1 MSPKKKLL
9 VISGP
14 TATGKTDIS
23 LKLAKLYDAHIINFD
38 SLLFY
43 KEISIGTA
51 KPTEKEREDIPHY
64 MVDSHSIFEPINAAD
79 YFRKVVPLIN
89 KLFENCERLI
99 LVGGSGFYLQTILNG
114 MFESTTTP
122 PEITS
127 RSQDLFEKE
136 GITPFLKTLELHDPE
151 SFDRYHENDH
161 YRIRRAVE
169 HFWSTGE
176 KFSDSRDQ
184 MEQRKLNS
192 PPKKYGWDV
201 CHIHLDIPKEEHWPI
216 IQSRTKKM
224 LELGIV
230 EEVSSLLKNGATGQE
245 KPLKSIGYLE
255 VIQFLE
261 GSITS
266 LEACEERINIS
277 TRQLAKAQ
285 RTWFKKVDKL
295 VYHPLTDW
303 DKINLT
309 AKDFYNH
316 E

>member
-14 TATGKTDIS
+14 TATGKTNIS
-23 LKLAKLYDAHIINFD
+23 LKLAKSYDAVIVNFD

-51 KPTEKEREDIPHY
+51 KPTKDEQENIPHY
-64 MVDSHSIFEPINAAD
+64 MVDSHSIFAPINAAD
-79 YFRKVVPLIN
+79 YYREVIPLIN
-89 KLFENCERLI
+89 KLFEDNERVI

-122 PEITS
+122 PEITT
-127 RSQDLFEKE
+127 RSQELFDTE
-136 GITPFLKTLELHDPE
+136 GIEPFLKVLKDHDPE
-151 SFDRYHENDH
+151 SFERYHENDH

-176 KFSDSRDQ
+176 KFSTSRDQ
-184 MEQRKLNS
+184 MEERKLNS
-192 PPKKYGWDV
+192 PPKKFGWDV

-216 IQSRTKKM
+216 IQNRTKKM
-224 LELGIV
+224 LELGIID
-230 EEVSSLLKNGATGQE
+230 EVSSLLKNGATGQE

-255 VIQFLE
+255 VIQYLE
-261 GSITS
+261 GSIPS

-309 AKDFYNH
+309 AKDFYDH